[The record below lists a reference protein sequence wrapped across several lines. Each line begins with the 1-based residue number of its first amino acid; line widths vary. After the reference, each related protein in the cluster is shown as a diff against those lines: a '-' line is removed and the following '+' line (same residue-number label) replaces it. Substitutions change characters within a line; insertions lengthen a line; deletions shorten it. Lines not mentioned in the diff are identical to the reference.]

1 MLCDKYQQLTIVDF
15 FIGFCTLMGCLSFI
29 IVFWLI
35 IVLISDPKILSR
47 KPIKYP
53 KAK

>member
-1 MLCDKYQQLTIVDF
+1 MLCYKYQQLTIGDL
-15 FIGFCTLMGCLSFI
+15 FIGLCTLIGSVSFI
-29 IVFWLI
+29 IVFWLL
-35 IVLISDPKILSR
+35 IVLIADPKILSR